1 MWAYDNVIRMINTI
15 GRQASTLLG
24 FNGMMITI
32 VLAFIRIFGSLQHGL
47 IIAAAIL
54 FLMSAVFC
62 TFTAFLTTG
71 WAYPVPVIERREM
84 TSTNEKCRETIIE
97 SIIKSLKWNMR
108 FRKKCGLILFAS
120 LIMTLS
126 GVILLTYVILAFC
139 R

>member
-97 SIIKSLKWNMR
+97 SIGNMR
-108 FRKKCGLILFAS
+108 FLKKCGLILFAS